1 MPALIDALILDYGGV
16 VIHED
21 PADYDPVAVP
31 NGFAPG
37 ELWTLVHTIPEYG
50 PSRIGAIPQ
59 ERFHAAVAAAIAS
72 RCGVSAASTIM
83 AALADYYARH
93 AAPRPAMCAVLEAL
107 AGRVKRVLLSNA
119 ARGSTARFAER
130 LNGRFDAIVC
140 SGDVGVAK
148 PDPAAYRLAAE
159 RGGAEPARCA
169 FVDDVAANVDAARA
183 VGMQGLHYHHSR
195 HDELIG
201 ALRDWGVPVD

>member
-1 MPALIDALILDYGGV
+1 MRIDALILDYGGV

-21 PADYDPVAVP
+21 PADYDPIAVP
-31 NGFAPG
+31 NDFAPG
-37 ELWTLVHTIPEYG
+37 ELWTLVHTIPEYA

-72 RCGVSAASTIM
+72 RCGVASASTIM

-93 AAPRPAMCAVLEAL
+93 AAPRPAMCELLDAL

-119 ARGSTARFAER
+119 SRGSTARFAER
-130 LNGRFDAIVC
+130 LQGRFDAIVC

-148 PDPAAYRLAAE
+148 PDAAAYRLAAA
-159 RGGAEPARCA
+159 RGGARPERCA
-169 FVDDVAANVDAARA
+169 FVDDVAANVAAARA

-195 HDELIG
+195 HVELID
-201 ALRDWGVPVD
+201 ALSGWGLAVD

>member
-1 MPALIDALILDYGGV
+1 MRIDALILDYGGV

-21 PADYDPVAVP
+21 PADYDPIAVP

-37 ELWTLVHTIPEYG
+37 ELWTLVHSIPEYA

-72 RCGVSAASTIM
+72 RCGVAGASTIL
-83 AALADYYARH
+83 AALAEYYARH
-93 AAPRPAMCAVLEAL
+93 AAPRPAMCELLDAL

-119 ARGSTARFAER
+119 SRGSTARFAER
-130 LNGRFDAIVC
+130 LQGRFDAIVC

-148 PDPAAYRLAAE
+148 PDAAAYRLAAA
-159 RGGAEPARCA
+159 RGGARPERCA
-169 FVDDVAANVDAARA
+169 FVDDVAANVAAARA
-183 VGMQGLHYHHSR
+183 LGMQGLHYHHSR
-195 HDELIG
+195 HVELIDALKAWG
-201 ALRDWGVPVD
+201 AAVD